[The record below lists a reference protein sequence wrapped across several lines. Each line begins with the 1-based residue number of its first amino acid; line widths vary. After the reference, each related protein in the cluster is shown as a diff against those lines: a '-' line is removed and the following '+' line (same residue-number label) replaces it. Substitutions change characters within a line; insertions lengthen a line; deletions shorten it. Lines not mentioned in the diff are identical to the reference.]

1 MKTIEENERK
11 YLISKNQKEETW
23 EREHIVYQWFLEKNA
38 QGSVKEKI
46 IFDLTRAKIIYARIS
61 KVSCGEGKN
70 HKNVEYLDIR
80 DFNPGKMVGIPF
92 VLKRRSIREKVF
104 LDRFLRSNGV
114 TEYLLEYEGEN
125 FENAT
130 LQSFGTLEDV
140 TGDRRYHN
148 QNMCIPF
155 SQTDAYQLRF
165 LLNIF

>member
-23 EREHIVYQWFLEKNA
+23 ERENIVYQWFLEKNA

-104 LDRFLRSNGV
+104 RIDF
-114 TEYLLEYEGEN
+114 
-125 FENAT
+125 
-130 LQSFGTLEDV
+130 
-140 TGDRRYHN
+140 
-148 QNMCIPF
+148 
-155 SQTDAYQLRF
+155 
-165 LLNIF
+165 

>member
-1 MKTIEENERK
+1 M
-11 YLISKNQKEETW
+11 
-23 EREHIVYQWFLEKNA
+23 
-38 QGSVKEKI
+38 
-46 IFDLTRAKIIYARIS
+46 
-61 KVSCGEGKN
+61 SCGEGKN
-70 HKNVEYLDIR
+70 RKNVEYLDIR
-80 DFNPGKMVGIPF
+80 DFGPGKMVGIPF

-140 TGDRRYHN
+140 TGDRRYYN

-155 SQTDAYQLRF
+155 SQTDADQLRF